1 MLISVGRAPAQCVKA
16 AMNICVVVL
25 VKISNRIDNR
35 ARFLRTRS
43 AIKVDQVIA
52 VYLLT
57 QDREILAKSS
67 PVDSA
72 GSDLVHITICYTC
85 RPAPVY
91 SHRATKP

>member
-1 MLISVGRAPAQCVKA
+1 MA
-16 AMNICVVVL
+16 A
-25 VKISNRIDNR
+25 
-35 ARFLRTRS
+35 
-43 AIKVDQVIA
+43 
-52 VYLLT
+52 YLLT